1 MKASRWGLC
10 PRTPALTAAV
20 LVAGSLLAGGVVAG
34 CEGRAG
40 RPDRAPAPE
49 SAASTATAGA
59 SSDGPALVEIDLAR
73 GAPEGRSTSLLGSS
87 AHRSHFD
94 LVRTLRAL
102 LPSSGET
109 ALTASRGVF
118 VRLGTAQIGLAR
130 AEEIGV
136 LLGEI
141 RKQKPVVC
149 HADEYTN
156 ATIMLAAQGCSR
168 LWVSPAGGVDSV
180 GIAAQLLFANRLL
193 ERLHIGVDFLQVGK
207 YKGAQEPF
215 TRNGPSPEARESLE
229 GTLRGLRTAW
239 LGHVAVGRGK
249 LSAADAVEDGPFSP
263 QDALARGVID
273 AVGYLDEARDDARK
287 LAGTERIVSRF
298 GGEAS
303 GGGRGLVGALRSLAG
318 SSRGGAPHVAV
329 ITASGSITMSSS
341 PSLLGGSEGI
351 TEHELGKVLGR
362 VTADASVKAVVL
374 RIDSPGGSALAS
386 DLLWKRLRKLAAD
399 KPLVVSIG
407 DMAASGGY
415 YLSCAG
421 TKIVA
426 EPTSI
431 VGSIGVVSGKLAFGK
446 ALDEIGVHAETI
458 AAAPDPQKAAR
469 SGYLSSF
476 TPWDDATRERVLT
489 SMRAIYDLFVQRVAE
504 GRGVTVA
511 AVGPS
516 AEGRIFGGIE
526 AKEHGLVDV
535 IGGLSEAIDLALEL
549 AALPRDTPVEVLDE
563 DSSLIEQLLGE
574 GDASASS
581 EARVEAGARQA
592 ARAALVPPE
601 WGTALP
607 GASAFVGSLA
617 PLLAGE
623 RALAAMPYGLSIK

>member
-1 MKASRWGLC
+1 MTPRKRASCSRAAAILA
-10 PRTPALTAAV
+10 ALA
-20 LVAGSLLAGGVVAG
+20 VAG
-34 CEGRAG
+34 CEGRA
-40 RPDRAPAPE
+40 PHVDRAPASP
-49 SAASTATAGA
+49 SAAAPSGAAGSS
-59 SSDGPALVEIDLAR
+59 SSDGPALVEIDLGR
-73 GAPEGRSTSLLGSS
+73 GAPEGRATSILGST
-87 AHRSHFD
+87 ARRSHFD

-102 LPSSGET
+102 ASPEASGEGGG
-109 ALTASRGVF
+109 AGARGVF

-130 AEEIGV
+130 AEEIGA

-141 RKQKPVVC
+141 RKQRPVVC
-149 HADEYTN
+149 HADEYGN
-156 ATIMLAAQGCSR
+156 ATIMLAAEGCTR
-168 LWVSPAGGVDSV
+168 VWVSPAGGVESV
-180 GIAAQLLFANRLL
+180 GIAAQLLFANRLF

-239 LGHVAVGRGK
+239 LGHVAAGRGK

-263 QDALARGVID
+263 EDALARGVID
-273 AVGYLDEARDDARK
+273 AVGYPDEARDDAKK
-287 LAGTERIVSRF
+287 LSGAERVVTRF
-298 GGEAS
+298 GGEAPGS
-303 GGGRGLVGALRSLAG
+303 GRGLVGVLRALAG

-329 ITASGSITMSSS
+329 ITASGSIAMSAS
-341 PSLLGGSEGI
+341 PSLLGGSDGI
-351 TEHELGKVLGR
+351 TEHELGKVLAK
-362 VTADASVKAVVL
+362 VTADTSVKAVVL

-431 VGSIGVVSGKLAFGK
+431 VGSIGVVSGKLAVGK
-446 ALDEIGVHAETI
+446 ALEEIGVHAETI

-469 SGYLSSF
+469 AGYLSTF
-476 TPWDDATRERVLT
+476 TPWDDPTRERVLT
-489 SMRAIYDLFVQRVAE
+489 SMKAIYDLFVQRVAE
-504 GRGVTVA
+504 GRGVAVSAVA
-511 AVGPS
+511 PS

-535 IGGLSEAIDLALEL
+535 IGGLSEAIDLALDL
-549 AALPRDTPVEVLDE
+549 AALPRDTPVEVVE
-563 DSSLIEQLLGE
+563 EESSLLQLLGE
-574 GDASASS
+574 GTATGDVA
-581 EARVEAGARQA
+581 EERVEAGARQV
-592 ARAALVPPE
+592 ARAALLPPSL
-601 WGTALP
+601 GAALP
-607 GASAFVGSLA
+607 GVLPELEAFVGSLA

-623 RALAAMPYGLSIK
+623 RTLAAMSYGLRVQ